1 MQNIIFIDTEVGIT
15 DKRIH
20 DIGAVSNDGRIFHSG
35 KTEDLISFIKGT
47 KFICGHNIIHHD
59 LKYLSPHFPDNLN
72 LQPIDTL
79 YLSPLLFPKHP
90 YHALL
95 KDDKIQTDEL
105 NNPVNDCKK
114 AEILF
119 NDEICAFNQLPSPLK
134 HIFYTL
140 LKDFPEFKGFFDYIH
155 YNPFTMSSNGLLG
168 LFKKNEA
175 KIKEFFEGRICA
187 HADVELMVKN
197 YPIELAYAL
206 ALINAGDSLSIIPPW
221 TLKNYPKIYDLI
233 VLLKNKPCA
242 NGCSYCKSKLDAVT
256 ALQKYFGYPS
266 YRTYKGEPLQE
277 KAVKAAI
284 EGRSLLV
291 VFPTGGGK
299 SITFQIPALLAGENA
314 HGLTVVISPL
324 QSLMKDQV
332 DNLKEAGITGAVTVN
347 GLLSPIERAESFRQ
361 IANGSASLLYIS
373 PEMLRSKTVEKMLL
387 SRNVV
392 RFVIDEAHCFSSWGQ
407 DFRIDYLY
415 IGDFINK
422 LQKNKG
428 NGQSIAVSCFTATA
442 KQKVISD
449 IRDYFKDK
457 LNLELDIFASNA
469 ARENLTYNVLYK
481 ETEEDKYL
489 ELRNLIERKNCP
501 TIVYVSRTKRT
512 FELADRLTA
521 DGFTAKPFNG
531 KMLPKDKIENQESFI
546 NNDVKIIVATSAFG
560 MGVDKKDVKL
570 VIHYDISDSLE
581 NYIQESGRAGRDT
594 SLQAEC
600 FVLYNETDL
609 DKHFILLNQT
619 KLSLN
624 DIQQVW
630 QAIKRM
636 TETRNHVCCS
646 ALEIARM
653 AGWDSSTP
661 DIETRVKTAI
671 AALENSRYIKRGNN
685 VPSIYATGIL
695 AKNVEEANK
704 RIDASSILVDEK
716 QKNNAKRIIKSLISS
731 KSIAKAGND
740 DAESR
745 VDYLSDIL
753 GIPKTEVISCV
764 NTLRE
769 DGLLADTLDMAAYI
783 PKDDTL
789 RKTSLILERFA
800 KTERFLLTQIEED
813 CVCEFNLKELNAKAE
828 NEGIPYINIKNIR
841 TILYFLTTKQLIRK
855 EEYKGTSNLKLV
867 ALRSKNELLDQY
879 ERRIGICRFIIEE
892 FYTQLQNSVSQH
904 SVISQPI
911 TPSKET
917 LISFSLVGL
926 YNKYR
931 TNYLLENITQKDIE
945 DALLFL
951 STIGALRLE
960 GGFLVLYNAMQID
973 RIEMDN
979 RIRFKMEDYS
989 SLRDFYIQ
997 KIQQIHIV
1005 GEFANMMVKDYQA
1018 ALQFVNDYFQ
1028 MDYRKF
1034 ISTYF
1039 KGSSADKL
1047 SRNMTNQRFDKLF
1060 GCLSEQQK
1068 KIIEDDESKH
1078 IVVVAGPGSGKTRVL
1093 VHKLAAMLTLEDV
1106 KHEQLL
1112 MVTFSRAA
1120 ATEFK
1125 TRLKELIG
1133 NAANFVEIKTFHS
1146 YCFDLMGRIG
1156 NLEDAKNIVAKAV
1169 KMIHDGEVEP
1179 ERIAKSVLVID
1190 EAQDMDQDEFDL
1202 IRALI
1207 EANDEMKVIAV
1218 GDDDQNIYEFRGSDS
1233 KYMRALINEY
1243 DATMYE
1249 LVDNYRSKEAI
1260 VKFSNAFV
1268 HFIPNRL
1275 KNKDIVA
1282 IQKESGVVQ
1291 LIRHEF
1297 QNTEEAITNHI
1308 CLHKDEHSCC
1318 VMTSTNDEAFR
1329 ILGLLL
1335 KKGIHA
1341 KLIQSIDGFSLS
1353 NLAEIRYFM
1362 KRITSS
1368 DSKLNR
1374 PAVQY
1379 SPIISDES
1387 WNEAKEKLQLEY
1399 KDSTCLDNCLEML
1412 NAFEKISV
1420 RKYRTDF
1427 EEFVKESCFE
1437 DFYPEKR
1444 GAVYVSTIHKSKGRE
1459 FDNVYLMLENHSVRK
1474 DADLRKLYVA
1484 MTRARNELII
1494 HYFNS
1499 PIIDKVSIPYIT
1511 RSIDSVKYP
1520 EPEEVVLQLTH
1531 KDVFLDFFKD
1541 KKKDIL
1547 QLHSGYPLI
1556 IQNNYLGIIRSN
1568 KLLPLVKYAKT
1579 CLNKIEGLKSK
1590 GYLPD
1595 RAEIRFIVAWRGEE
1609 DEVETAVLLPTL
1621 YFKRSIR

>member
-1 MQNIIFIDTEVGIT
+1 MRNIIFIDLEVGIN

-20 DIGAVSNDGRIFHSG
+20 DIGAINADGAIFHSG
-35 KTEDLISFIKGT
+35 KFEEFRDFLKGT
-47 KFICGHNIIHHD
+47 KFICGHNIINHD
-59 LKYLSPHFPDNLN
+59 LKYLNPILTENN
-72 LQPIDTL
+72 IATPIDTL
-79 YLSPLLFPKHP
+79 YLSPLLFPRRP

-95 KDDKIQTDEL
+95 KDDKIQSDEL

-114 AEILF
+114 AQLLF
-119 NDEICAFNQLPSPLK
+119 NDEVITFNQLPNPLK
-134 HIFYTL
+134 HIFYSL
-140 LKDFPEFKGFFDYIH
+140 LKDSPEFSGLFEFLRFNSYSVASTGFFEI
-155 YNPFTMSSNGLLG
+155 
-168 LFKKNEA
+168 FKSTTA
-175 KIKEFFEGRICA
+175 RIKEFFKGRICA
-187 HADVELMVKN
+187 NADIELMVRK

-206 ALINAGDSLSIIPPW
+206 ALINAGDSLSIVPPW
-221 TLKNYPKIYDLI
+221 TLKNYPRIYDLI
-233 VLLKNKPCA
+233 LLLKNKPCTE
-242 NGCSYCKSKLDAVT
+242 GCSYCKSKLDAVT
-256 ALQKYFGYPS
+256 ALNKFFGYPS

-299 SITFQIPALLAGENA
+299 SITFQIPALIAGENA

-332 DNLKEAGITGAVTVN
+332 DNLKEAGISGAVTIN
-347 GLLSPIERAESFRQ
+347 GLLSPIERADAFNQ
-361 IANGSASLLYIS
+361 VANGSASLLYIS
-373 PEMLRSKTVEKMLL
+373 PEMLRSKTIEKMLL

-422 LQKNKG
+422 LQKNKA

-449 IRDYFKDK
+449 IRDYFKEK
-457 LNLELDIFASNA
+457 LDLDLDIFASNA

-481 ETEEDKYL
+481 ETDDDKYQ

-512 FELADRLTA
+512 FELAERLTS
-521 DGFTAKPFNG
+521 DGFPAKPFNG
-531 KMLPKDKIENQESFI
+531 KMLAKDKIENQESFI
-546 NNDVKIIVATSAFG
+546 NNDIKIIVATSAFG
-560 MGVDKKDVKL
+560 MGVDKKDIKL
-570 VIHYDISDSLE
+570 VVHYDISDSLE

-636 TETRNHVCCS
+636 TGTRNHVCCS

-653 AGWDSSTP
+653 AGWDSSVA

-671 AALENSRYIKRGNN
+671 AALENSKYIKRGNN
-685 VPSIYATGIL
+685 VPRVYATGII
-695 AKNVEEANK
+695 AKNVEEAIK
-704 RIDASSILVDEK
+704 QIDNSTLFEDETQ
-716 QKNNAKRIIKSLISS
+716 QKNAKRIIKSLISS
-731 KSIAKAGND
+731 KSIARAGND

-745 VDYLSDIL
+745 IDYLADIL
-753 GIPKTEVISCV
+753 GIPKADVVACI
-764 NTLRE
+764 NTMRE
-769 DGLLADTLDMAAYI
+769 DGLLADTMDMAAYI
-783 PKDDTL
+783 PKDDTQ

-800 KTERFLLTQIEED
+800 RTESFLLSQIEEN
-813 CVCEFNLKELNAKAE
+813 CICEFNLKELNAKAE
-828 NEGIPYINIKNIR
+828 NEGIPYVNVKNIR
-841 TILYFLTTKQLIRK
+841 TVLYFLTIKQFIRK

-867 ALRSKNELLDQY
+867 ALKSKDELLFQY
-879 ERRIGICRFIIEE
+879 NLRMDICRFIIEE
-892 FYTQLQNSVSQH
+892 FYSKIENRTKNETTTQDV
-904 SVISQPI
+904 VIS
-911 TPSKET
+911 SKEI
-917 LISFSLVGL
+917 LVSFSLIGL

-931 TNYLLENITQKDIE
+931 STHLTENISQNDVQN
-945 DALLFL
+945 ALLYL
-951 STIGALRLE
+951 STIGAVRLE
-960 GGFLVLYNAMQID
+960 GGFLVLYNAMQIN
-973 RIEMDN
+973 RLEMDN
-979 RIRFKMEDYS
+979 RIRYKIENYS
-989 SLRDFYIQ
+989 SLKNFYIQ

-1005 GEFANMMVKDYQA
+1005 GEFANMMVRDYQS

-1039 KGSSADKL
+1039 KGESADKL
-1047 SRNMTNQRFDKLF
+1047 SCNMTTQRYEKLF

-1068 KIIEDDESKH
+1068 KIIDDDESKH

-1125 TRLKELIG
+1125 TRLKNLIG

-1146 YCFDLMGRIG
+1146 YCFDLMGKIG
-1156 NLEDAKNIVAKAV
+1156 NLEDAKNVVAKAV
-1169 KMIHDGEVEP
+1169 EMIRKGEVEP
-1179 ERIAKSVLVID
+1179 ERIAKSVMVID
-1190 EAQDMDQDEFDL
+1190 EAQDMDQDEFNL
-1202 IRALI
+1202 IRALM
-1207 EANDEMKVIAV
+1207 EANDGMRVIAV

-1233 KYMRALINEY
+1233 KYMRSLINDY

-1249 LVDNYRSKEAI
+1249 LVENYRSKKGI
-1260 VKFSNAFV
+1260 IDYSNTFV
-1268 HFIPNRL
+1268 HYISNRL

-1282 IQKESGVVQ
+1282 IKKDNGIVR
-1291 LIRHEF
+1291 IIKHEF
-1297 QNTEEAITNHI
+1297 PNMEEAISNELLANKITG
-1308 CLHKDEHSCC
+1308 SCC
-1318 VMTSTNDEAFR
+1318 IMTSTNDEAFR
-1329 ILGLLL
+1329 MLSLLL
-1335 KKGIHA
+1335 KKGIQA
-1341 KLIQSIDGFSLS
+1341 QLIQSMDGFSLS
-1353 NLAEIRYFM
+1353 NLAEVRYFM
-1362 KRITSS
+1362 KKTDASS
-1368 DSKLNR
+1368 NHKGNYI
-1374 PAVQY
+1374 QQ
-1379 SPIISDES
+1379 SPIIPDDL
-1387 WNEAKEKLQLEY
+1387 WNDSKEKLQTEY
-1399 KDSTCLDNCLEML
+1399 KDSLCLENCLEML
-1412 NAFEKISV
+1412 NVFESITV

-1427 EEFVKESCFE
+1427 KEFVKESQYE

-1459 FDNVYLMLENHSVRK
+1459 FDSVYIMLDNHK
-1474 DADLRKLYVA
+1474 IEQNADLRKLYVA

-1494 HYFNS
+1494 HYFNT
-1499 PIIDKVSIPYIT
+1499 PIMDKVSLPFIN
-1511 RSIDSVKYP
+1511 RSKDSNRYP

-1547 QLHSGYPLI
+1547 QLHCGYPLI
-1556 IQNNYLGIIRSN
+1556 IQNNYLGIIKNNRM
-1568 KLLPLVKYAKT
+1568 LPIVKYSKT
-1579 CLNKIEGLKSK
+1579 CISKIEGLSMK
-1590 GYLPD
+1590 GYFLQG
-1595 RAEIRFIVAWRGEE
+1595 AEVRFIVAWKGEE
-1609 DEVETAVLLPTL
+1609 DETETAVLLPTL
-1621 YFKRSIR
+1621 YFRKVK